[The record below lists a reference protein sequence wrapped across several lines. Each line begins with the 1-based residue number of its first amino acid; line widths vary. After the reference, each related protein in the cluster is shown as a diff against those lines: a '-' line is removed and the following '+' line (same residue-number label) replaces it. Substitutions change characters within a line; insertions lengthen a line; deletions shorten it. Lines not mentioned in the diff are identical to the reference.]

1 MNAGAAMPYNIPKR
15 VRKPRALKA
24 PKEPKLPKE
33 PKRPKITLSVQESMM
48 PMITSLISP
57 VERAA
62 IKAGQAKLVAENQK
76 SSASKIQRA
85 FRGAIARKALKN
97 TRADK
102 AMNKAG
108 DVLAGN
114 TIARM
119 IKAKVA
125 RDSAV
130 KAPKASKAPKPKYKM
145 SYAAAL
151 KTWNMSHNTGMYCNP
166 RKGSA
171 EYNAVQ
177 ALRV

>member
-85 FRGAIARKALKN
+85 FRGAMARKALKN
-97 TRADK
+97 ARADK
-102 AMNKAG
+102 AMN
-108 DVLAGN
+108 
-114 TIARM
+114 
-119 IKAKVA
+119 
-125 RDSAV
+125 